1 MKLKLNTPQTDLWDY
16 FRLAFNSTHC
26 NTWTDI
32 NLAANLS
39 FYTKLCH
46 GIILDN
52 VCYWHSCRDPFL
64 TVIFTAEGT
73 GEREGGAELS
83 PAEQE
88 RAEAV
93 RAAAVKAAGSQA
105 PGELYSGKCKWFS
118 LAKCYGFVTPDDGTG
133 DVFVHQVGRPTRRQD
148 CRNEAWQE

>member
-1 MKLKLNTPQTDLWDY
+1 M
-16 FRLAFNSTHC
+16 
-26 NTWTDI
+26 
-32 NLAANLS
+32 
-39 FYTKLCH
+39 
-46 GIILDN
+46 
-52 VCYWHSCRDPFL
+52 
-64 TVIFTAEGT
+64 IFTAEGT

-118 LAKCYGFVTPDDGTG
+118 LAKMLRLC
-133 DVFVHQVGRPTRRQD
+133 HAGRWDWRCVRAPGG
-148 CRNEAWQE
+148 